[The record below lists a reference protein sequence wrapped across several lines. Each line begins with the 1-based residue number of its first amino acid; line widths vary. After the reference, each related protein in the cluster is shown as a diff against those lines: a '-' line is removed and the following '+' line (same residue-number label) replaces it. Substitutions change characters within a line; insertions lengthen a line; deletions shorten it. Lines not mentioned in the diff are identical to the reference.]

1 MNAKTNRTLPY
12 IVFDMK
18 GHKME
23 ASFQPTSITEMRTAR
38 RAGLEVL
45 GIFALTIIPS
55 LLWPG
60 FKVVSVFLPIAYL
73 LVERR
78 LRDRPWAEL
87 GFDVRGIRPALA
99 ANWLLI
105 LLDVLVIQAA
115 IALLA
120 KAFWP
125 VFLIHVESRIPLLDT
140 TQPVALFG
148 MLLVATLGEEM
159 TYRSLFQERL
169 NWFVKPPIAIV
180 VVSVIFGLMHWSEG
194 DLAVTITDVA
204 LVTLDS
210 IIFGLI
216 FSRGRNLYVAWLTHF
231 LVDIVGVALLIL
243 L

>member
-1 MNAKTNRTLPY
+1 
-12 IVFDMK
+12 
-18 GHKME
+18 ME
-23 ASFQPTSITEMRTAR
+23 VSFQPTGITETRTAWR
-38 RAGLEVL
+38 VGLEAL
-45 GIFALTIIPS
+45 GVFAVTIIPS

-73 LVERR
+73 LIERW
-78 LRDRPWAEL
+78 LRNRPWAEL
-87 GFDVRGIRPALA
+87 GFDGRGIRSALA
-99 ANWLLI
+99 ANWFLI

-125 VFLIHVESRIPLLDT
+125 AFLVHVESRIPLLDT
-140 TQPVALFG
+140 TQPVALLG

-169 NWFVKPPIAIV
+169 SWFIKPPIAIV
-180 VVSVIFGLMHWSEG
+180 VVSLIFGLMHWSAG
-194 DLAVTITDVA
+194 DLAVTIVDVA

-210 IIFGLI
+210 ILFGLI
-216 FSRGRNLYVAWLTHF
+216 FARGRNLYVAWLTH
-231 LVDIVGVALLIL
+231 LLADVVGVALLIL